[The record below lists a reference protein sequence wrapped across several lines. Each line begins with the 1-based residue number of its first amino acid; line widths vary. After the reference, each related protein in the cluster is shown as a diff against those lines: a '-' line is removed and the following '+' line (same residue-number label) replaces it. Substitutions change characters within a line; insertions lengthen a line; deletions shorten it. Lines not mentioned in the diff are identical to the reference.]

1 MIPARDF
8 QEQLDRLRLV
18 LMKLRLHSL
27 KLSPEK
33 CRLFQTRVGYCGH
46 VVSAEGMETDPGKI
60 SRIKDWPVPKN
71 VRDVR

>member
-8 QEQLDRLRLV
+8 QEQLDRQMLV

-33 CRLFQTRVGYCGH
+33 CGFFQTRVGYCGH
-46 VVSAEGMETDPGKI
+46 VVSAEGVKTDPSKI
-60 SRIKDWPVPKN
+60 SRIKDWSVPKN